1 MKRIAFLGSG
11 GHSLPTYR
19 ALLNSLASEYSI
31 VVYSEVPVPQE
42 WLKFDHQYRIRP
54 FKGMGLSTKIREFLF
69 LILLIRDHLKKPFDL
84 VHAHCT
90 FPTGFSAI
98 ILQKLFGVPTLLSL
112 DGGEEVSFPDI
123 KFGDAN
129 QSKRTRVNKWIIN
142 NASVVT
148 TLTRFQR
155 DGIYRNLKITREIQI
170 IPRGVDTNRFLF
182 RRNNKLGTPIIFL
195 SVGYFSPVKD
205 PETLI
210 KAFFIIQ
217 KQVNSKL
224 IHVGRDYMNGLVH
237 RLVDEMGISNK
248 VQFIEPV
255 DHESIFEF
263 YRKAD
268 IFLHTS
274 VYESQALVVAEALA
288 AGNLVCGTNV
298 GLMNDLSGECC
309 ITVPIKE
316 PEALAS
322 VVLELLSNSD
332 KMDKLRLSAYKWT
345 ENNSLENC
353 TNRFR
358 DIYVRLLSPARS

>member
-42 WLKFDHQYRIRP
+42 WLKFDHQYKIRP

-69 LILLIRDHLKKPFDL
+69 LIFLIRDHLKKPFDL

-98 ILQKLFGVPTLLSL
+98 VLQKLFRIPTLLSL
-112 DGGEEVSFPDI
+112 DGGEEVSFPEM
-123 KFGDAN
+123 KFGDAHH
-129 QSKRTRVNKWIIN
+129 SKRTMINKWIIK
-142 NASVVT
+142 NANVVT
-148 TLTRFQR
+148 TLTTFQR
-155 DGIYRNLKITREIQI
+155 DGIYRNLKIKREIQV
-170 IPRGVDTNRFLF
+170 IPRGVDTNKFLF
-182 RRNNKLGTPIIFL
+182 RRNNNLNTPIIFL
-195 SVGYFSPVKD
+195 SVGYFSPIKD

-224 IHVGRDYMNGLVH
+224 IHVGKDYMNGLVQ
-237 RLVDEMGISNK
+237 RMVDELGISNK

-255 DHESIFEF
+255 DHNCIHEY
-263 YRKAD
+263 YRKSD
-268 IFLHTS
+268 VFLHTS
-274 VYESQALVVAEALA
+274 VYESQALVVAEAMA
-288 AGNLVCGTNV
+288 AGALVCGTNV

-309 ITVPIKE
+309 LTVPIKE

-322 VVLELLSNSD
+322 VVLELLNNYE
-332 KMDKLRLSAYKWT
+332 KMDKLRLDAYRWT

-358 DIYVRLLSPARS
+358 DIYAQLLTPA